1 MTLATNPAQPTA
13 AVPTLVKIVATIGPA
28 CDTPEMVARLI
39 SAGVGVFRLNFSH
52 GSFDQH
58 EGRLRVIRSVASS
71 MGLPVAVLG
80 DLPGPKIRTG
90 RVDDLDGSGGLRLG
104 TGQEVLIE
112 ASNVPARIDRAI
124 PMLGCTYGGIV
135 RDALPGQRVLINDG
149 VIRMLVVA
157 SEVHD
162 GAAVLRCAVT
172 TGGVVTSSKG
182 INLPDTDLKIPAI
195 TQRDLECVQWAVGQ
209 GIDFLA
215 LSFVRTADEVRELK
229 RILAGMCAV
238 EFGTDQTGE
247 GSMIPVIAKIEKPQA
262 VAQMESIVEAA
273 DAIMVARGDLGVE
286 MDLAHVPVV
295 QKQLIATADSWGK
308 PCIVATQ
315 MLETMIQSMTPTRAE
330 ASDVANAVFDGAD
343 CVMLSGETAVGKYP
357 LVTVETMRRIVEA
370 AEGRMLESSIAP
382 SPPRRVVQT
391 GYRTAALAHGAWHV
405 ARDIGARLVVCWSQR
420 GGAARYLSQTGFRIP
435 IVAYSSSARE
445 TRRMGLLKGVRA
457 LRCDVPGDER
467 SALAEWNRRVDEDLV
482 ALGWARPGD
491 PIVLVAG
498 RPLGVQGA
506 ANTLAVHFV
515 GNPSTGFRTH
525 V

>member
-112 ASNVPARIDRAI
+112 ASNVPARIDRGI

-215 LSFVRTADEVRELK
+215 LSFVRTPDEVRELK

-262 VAQMESIVEAA
+262 VANMDAIVKQA
-273 DAIMVARGDLGVE
+273 DGIMVARGDLGVE
-286 MDLAHVPVV
+286 MDIALVPVV
-295 QKQLIATADSWGK
+295 QKQLVAAADNWGK

-315 MLETMIQSMTPTRAE
+315 MLESMISSPGPTRAE
-330 ASDVANAVFDGAD
+330 VTDVANAVFDGAD
-343 CVMLSGETAVGKYP
+343 AVMLSGETAVGKFP
-357 LVTVETMRRIVEA
+357 LVTVETMRRVIDT
-370 AEGRMLESSIAP
+370 AEKRITELRHDP
-382 SPPRRVVQT
+382 SPPRRVIAS
-391 GYRTAALAHGAWHV
+391 GYRTAALAHAAWYL
-405 ARDIGARLVVCWSQR
+405 ARDMHAKAVVVWSQT
-420 GGAARYLSQTGFRIP
+420 GGGARYLSQTNFTVP
-435 IVAYSSSARE
+435 IIAYSS
-445 TRRMGLLKGVRA
+445 
-457 LRCDVPGDER
+457 
-467 SALAEWNRRVDEDLV
+467 
-482 ALGWARPGD
+482 
-491 PIVLVAG
+491 
-498 RPLGVQGA
+498 
-506 ANTLAVHFV
+506 
-515 GNPSTGFRTH
+515 
-525 V
+525 